1 MARRARGCLG
11 EVGGGG
17 VDPKEI
23 GLRLTL
29 LQNRR
34 GVLMKRRILPARML
48 VLLFFGVSC
57 VAQELPAPRVV
68 DLKAADGTTLKATF
82 FAAAKPGPGVLLL
95 HQCNQQRK
103 NWDELAGWL
112 AGTGINVLTLDYRG
126 YGESGGTSYKDLPQE
141 EFARILAEKWP
152 GDVDTALKYLVAQP
166 GVTRGIVGAGG
177 ASCGVNQ
184 SIQLARR
191 HPEVKS
197 LVLLSGNTD
206 RGGREFLRK
215 SEKLPMMLSAADDDG
230 AAVEVMQWL
239 YELSGNAGS
248 KFIHYTSGGHG
259 TEMFAAHKELPGTI
273 VDWYV
278 QTLVKTRASAAAQ
291 KLAEARRRD
300 PKANLFSEAI
310 VNVIGYEHLQS
321 GDTKGAVE
329 ILKLNAVAYPNSP
342 NVYDSLSDAYLANGQ
357 KDLTRE
363 NAKKAL
369 ELLKSDT
376 TDPEARRKLIQESAE
391 TRRESEGGEKK
402 IGGGQKVIRDAYFW
416 PKPHW

>member
-1 MARRARGCLG
+1 M
-11 EVGGGG
+11 
-17 VDPKEI
+17 
-23 GLRLTL
+23 T
-29 LQNRR
+29 
-34 GVLMKRRILPARML
+34 RRILRMRLL
-48 VLLFFGVSC
+48 VVLCFGASC
-57 VAQELPAPRVV
+57 AAQEVPAPRVV
-68 DLKAADGTTLKATF
+68 DLKAADGTKLKATY

-103 NWDELAGWL
+103 NWDDLAGRL

-126 YGESGGTSYKDLPQE
+126 YGESGGTPYKDLAQDE
-141 EFARILAEKWP
+141 VTKVVTEKWP
-152 GDVDTALKYLVAQP
+152 GDVDTAFSYLVAQP
-166 GVTRGIVGAGG
+166 GVTRGTVGAGG

-206 RGGREFLRK
+206 RDGRGFLRK

-239 YELSGNAGS
+239 FELSMNPGS
-248 KFIHYTSGGHG
+248 KFVHYTSGGHG

-278 QTLVKTRASAAAQ
+278 QTLVKTPGSAPAVSVLSKRGAPVILEAIDLPGGASAIAER
-291 KLAEARRRD
+291 LAEARRRD

-310 VNVIGYEHLQS
+310 ANQLGYEHLQS
-321 GDTKGAVE
+321 GDSQGAVE

-342 NVYDSLSDAYLANGQ
+342 NVYDSLSDAYLADGQ
-357 KDLTRE
+357 KDLARE

-376 TDPEARRKLIQESAE
+376 TDPEAQRKAIQESAE
-391 TRRESEGGEKK
+391 TKLKQLGAGP
-402 IGGGQKVIRDAYFW
+402 Q
-416 PKPHW
+416 

>member
-1 MARRARGCLG
+1 MS
-11 EVGGGG
+11 
-17 VDPKEI
+17 
-23 GLRLTL
+23 
-29 LQNRR
+29 
-34 GVLMKRRILPARML
+34 RIMSMGFL
-48 VLLFFGVSC
+48 VVLFFGVSC
-57 VAQELPAPRVV
+57 KAQELPAPRVA
-68 DLKAADGTTLKATF
+68 DLKTQDGTTLKATF

-103 NWDELAGWL
+103 NWDELAGRL

-126 YGESGGTSYKDLPQE
+126 YGESGGTSYKELSQDE
-141 EFARILAEKWP
+141 TAKIVTEKWP
-152 GDVDTALKYLVAQP
+152 GDVDTAFNYLVSEP
-166 GVTRGIVGAGG
+166 NVTRGIVGVGG

-206 RGGREFLRK
+206 RDGRAFLRK

-239 YELSGNAGS
+239 YELSGNAGT
-248 KFIHYTSGGHG
+248 KFVHYTSGGHG

-278 QTLVKTRASAAAQ
+278 QTLVKTPGSAPAANVLSKKGTPVILEIIDMPGGAIAIAQ
-291 KLAEARRRD
+291 KLAEARQRD

-310 VNVIGYEHLQS
+310 VNLLGYEHLQS
-321 GDTKGAVE
+321 GDTGGAVE

-342 NVYDSLSDAYLANGQ
+342 NVYDSLSDAYLADGQ
-357 KDLTRE
+357 KDLARE
-363 NAKKAL
+363 NATKAL
-369 ELLKSDT
+369 QLLKSDT
-376 TDPEARRKLIQESAE
+376 TDPEAQRKLIQESAE
-391 TRRESEGGEKK
+391 TKLKQLGAGP
-402 IGGGQKVIRDAYFW
+402 Q
-416 PKPHW
+416 

>member
-1 MARRARGCLG
+1 M
-11 EVGGGG
+11 
-17 VDPKEI
+17 
-23 GLRLTL
+23 T
-29 LQNRR
+29 
-34 GVLMKRRILPARML
+34 RRILRMRL
-48 VLLFFGVSC
+48 LGVLCFGASC
-57 VAQELPAPRVV
+57 AAQEVPAQRVV
-68 DLKAADGTTLKATF
+68 DLKAADGTKLKATY

-103 NWDELAGWL
+103 NWDDLAGRL

-126 YGESGGTSYKDLPQE
+126 YGESGGTPYKDLAQDE
-141 EFARILAEKWP
+141 VTKVVTEKWP
-152 GDVDTALKYLVAQP
+152 GDVDTAFSYLVAQP
-166 GVTRGIVGAGG
+166 GVTRGTVGAGG

-206 RGGREFLRK
+206 RDGRGFLWR
-215 SEKLPMMLSAADDDG
+215 SEKLPMMLGAADDDG

-239 YELSGNAGS
+239 FELSMNPGS
-248 KFIHYTSGGHG
+248 KFVHYTSGGHG

-278 QTLVKTRASAAAQ
+278 QTLVKTPGSAPAVSVLSKRGAPVILEAIDLPGGASAIAER
-291 KLAEARRRD
+291 LAEARRRD

-310 VNVIGYEHLQS
+310 ANQLGYEHLQS
-321 GDTKGAVE
+321 GDSQGAVE

-342 NVYDSLSDAYLANGQ
+342 NVYDSLSDAYLADGQ
-357 KDLTRE
+357 KDLARE

-376 TDPEARRKLIQESAE
+376 TDPEAQRKAIQESAE
-391 TRRESEGGEKK
+391 TKLKQLGAGP
-402 IGGGQKVIRDAYFW
+402 Q
-416 PKPHW
+416 

>member
-1 MARRARGCLG
+1 M
-11 EVGGGG
+11 
-17 VDPKEI
+17 
-23 GLRLTL
+23 
-29 LQNRR
+29 
-34 GVLMKRRILPARML
+34 GVLTMRRILPARLLM
-48 VLLFFGVSC
+48 VLFFGVSC
-57 VAQELPAPRVV
+57 VAQELPAPHVV
-68 DLKAADGTTLKATF
+68 DLKAADGATLKATY

-103 NWDELAGWL
+103 NWDELAGRL

-126 YGESGGTSYKDLPQE
+126 YGESGGTSYKDLPQD
-141 EFARILAEKWP
+141 EFAKIVAEKWP
-152 GDVDTALKYLVAQP
+152 GDVDTAFKYLVSQP
-166 GVTRGIVGAGG
+166 DVTRGIVGAGG

-278 QTLVKTRASAAAQ
+278 QTLVKTPGSAPAVSGASGKTRAPGILEEIDSPGGASAAAQ

-391 TRRESEGGEKK
+391 TKLKQLGAGP
-402 IGGGQKVIRDAYFW
+402 Q
-416 PKPHW
+416 

>member
-1 MARRARGCLG
+1 M
-11 EVGGGG
+11 
-17 VDPKEI
+17 
-23 GLRLTL
+23 T
-29 LQNRR
+29 
-34 GVLMKRRILPARML
+34 RRILRMRL
-48 VLLFFGVSC
+48 LGVLCFGASC
-57 VAQELPAPRVV
+57 AAQEVPAQRVV
-68 DLKAADGTTLKATF
+68 DLKAADGTKLKATY

-103 NWDELAGWL
+103 NWDDLAGRL

-126 YGESGGTSYKDLPQE
+126 YGESGGTPYKDLAQDE
-141 EFARILAEKWP
+141 VTKVVTEKWP
-152 GDVDTALKYLVAQP
+152 GDVDTAFSYLVAQP
-166 GVTRGIVGAGG
+166 GVTRGTVGAGG

-206 RGGREFLRK
+206 RDGRGFLRR
-215 SEKLPMMLSAADDDG
+215 SEKLPMMLGAADDDG

-239 YELSGNAGS
+239 FELSMNPGS
-248 KFIHYTSGGHG
+248 KFVHYTSGGHG

-278 QTLVKTRASAAAQ
+278 QTLVKTPGSAPAVSVLSKRGAPVILEAIDLPGGASAIAER
-291 KLAEARRRD
+291 LAEARRRD

-310 VNVIGYEHLQS
+310 ANQLGYEHLQS
-321 GDTKGAVE
+321 GDSQGAVE

-342 NVYDSLSDAYLANGQ
+342 NVYDSLSDAYLADGQ
-357 KDLTRE
+357 KDLARE

-376 TDPEARRKLIQESAE
+376 TDPEAQRKAIQESAE
-391 TRRESEGGEKK
+391 TKLKQLGAGP
-402 IGGGQKVIRDAYFW
+402 Q
-416 PKPHW
+416 

>member
-1 MARRARGCLG
+1 M
-11 EVGGGG
+11 
-17 VDPKEI
+17 
-23 GLRLTL
+23 
-29 LQNRR
+29 
-34 GVLMKRRILPARML
+34 RRILATRLL
-48 VLLFFGVSC
+48 VVLFFGVSC
-57 VAQELPAPRVV
+57 AAQELPAPRVV

-103 NWDELAGWL
+103 NWDELAGRL

-126 YGESGGTSYKDLPQE
+126 YGESGGTSYKDLPQDE
-141 EFARILAEKWP
+141 VAKIVAEKWP
-152 GDVDTALKYLVAQP
+152 GDVDTAFSYLVSQP

-206 RGGREFLRK
+206 RDGREFLRK

-230 AAVEVMQWL
+230 AAVEVMHWL
-239 YELSGNAGS
+239 YELSMNPGS
-248 KFIHYTSGGHG
+248 KFVHYTAGGHG

-273 VDWYV
+273 VEWYV
-278 QTLVKTRASAAAQ
+278 QTLVKTPGSAPAANVLSKRGVPVILEVLDLPGGASAIEQ
-291 KLAEARRRD
+291 KLHEARKRD
-300 PKANLFSEAI
+300 PKANLFSEVI
-310 VNVIGYEHLQS
+310 VNQLGYEHLQE
-321 GDTKGAVE
+321 GDTEGAVE

-342 NVYDSLSDAYLANGQ
+342 NVYDSLSDAYLADGQ
-357 KDLTRE
+357 KDLARD

-376 TDPEARRKLIQESAE
+376 TDPEAQRKAIQESAE
-391 TRRESEGGEKK
+391 TKLKQLGAGP
-402 IGGGQKVIRDAYFW
+402 Q
-416 PKPHW
+416 

>member
-1 MARRARGCLG
+1 M
-11 EVGGGG
+11 
-17 VDPKEI
+17 
-23 GLRLTL
+23 RLL
-29 LQNRR
+29 V
-34 GVLMKRRILPARML
+34 VLC
-48 VLLFFGVSC
+48 FGASC
-57 VAQELPAPRVV
+57 AAQEVPAPRVV
-68 DLKAADGTTLKATF
+68 DLKAADGTKLKATY

-103 NWDELAGWL
+103 NWDDLARRL

-126 YGESGGTSYKDLPQE
+126 YGESGGTPYKDLAQDE
-141 EFARILAEKWP
+141 VTKVVTEKWP
-152 GDVDTALKYLVAQP
+152 GDVDTAFSYLVAQP
-166 GVTRGIVGAGG
+166 GVTRGTVGAGG

-206 RGGREFLRK
+206 RDGRGFLWR
-215 SEKLPMMLSAADDDG
+215 SEKLPMMLGAADDDG

-239 YELSGNAGS
+239 FELSMNPGS
-248 KFIHYTSGGHG
+248 KFVHYTSGGHG

-278 QTLVKTRASAAAQ
+278 QTLVKTPGSAPAVSVLSKRGAPVILEAIDLPGGASAIAER
-291 KLAEARRRD
+291 LAEARRRD

-310 VNVIGYEHLQS
+310 ANQLGYEHLQS
-321 GDTKGAVE
+321 GDSQGAVE

-342 NVYDSLSDAYLANGQ
+342 NVYDSLSDAYLADGQ
-357 KDLTRE
+357 KDLARE

-376 TDPEARRKLIQESAE
+376 TDPEAQRKAIQESAE
-391 TRRESEGGEKK
+391 TKLKQLGAGP
-402 IGGGQKVIRDAYFW
+402 Q
-416 PKPHW
+416 

>member
-1 MARRARGCLG
+1 M
-11 EVGGGG
+11 
-17 VDPKEI
+17 
-23 GLRLTL
+23 
-29 LQNRR
+29 
-34 GVLMKRRILPARML
+34 MWRILPRQL
-48 VLLFFGVSC
+48 LVVLLLGVSC
-57 VAQELPAPRVV
+57 AAQEVPALRVV
-68 DLKAADGTTLKATF
+68 DLKAADGTTLKATY

-103 NWDELAGWL
+103 NWDELAGRL

-126 YGESGGTSYKDLPQE
+126 YGESGGTSHKDLPQDQV
-141 EFARILAEKWP
+141 AKIVAEKWP
-152 GDVDTALKYLVAQP
+152 GDVDIAFKYLVAQP

-197 LVLLSGNTD
+197 LVLLSGDTD
-206 RGGREFLRK
+206 RSGREFLRK

-239 YELSGNAGS
+239 YGLSTNPGS
-248 KFIHYTSGGHG
+248 KFVHYTSGGHG

-273 VDWYV
+273 VEWYV
-278 QTLVKTRASAAAQ
+278 QTLVKTPGSAPAVSGAARKKRAAGILEEIDSPGGASAVAK
-291 KLAEARRRD
+291 KLAEARQRD
-300 PKANLFSEAI
+300 PKASLFSEAI
-310 VNVIGYEHLQS
+310 VNLLGYEHLQS

-329 ILKLNAVAYPNSP
+329 ILKLNAVAYPKSP

-357 KDLTRE
+357 KDLARE
-363 NAKKAL
+363 NAQKAL

-376 TDPEARRKLIQESAE
+376 TDPEAQRKAIQESAE
-391 TRRESEGGEKK
+391 TKLKQLGAEP
-402 IGGGQKVIRDAYFW
+402 Q
-416 PKPHW
+416 

>member
-1 MARRARGCLG
+1 M
-11 EVGGGG
+11 
-17 VDPKEI
+17 
-23 GLRLTL
+23 RLL
-29 LQNRR
+29 V
-34 GVLMKRRILPARML
+34 VLC
-48 VLLFFGVSC
+48 FGASC
-57 VAQELPAPRVV
+57 AAQEVPAPRVV
-68 DLKAADGTTLKATF
+68 DLKAADGTKLKATY

-103 NWDELAGWL
+103 NWDDLAGRL

-126 YGESGGTSYKDLPQE
+126 YGESGGTPYKDLAQDE
-141 EFARILAEKWP
+141 VTKVVTEKWP
-152 GDVDTALKYLVAQP
+152 GDVDTAFSYLVAQP
-166 GVTRGIVGAGG
+166 GVTRGTVGAGG

-206 RGGREFLRK
+206 RDGRGFLWR
-215 SEKLPMMLSAADDDG
+215 SEKLPMMLGAADDDG

-239 YELSGNAGS
+239 FELSMNPGS
-248 KFIHYTSGGHG
+248 KFVHYTSGGHG

-278 QTLVKTRASAAAQ
+278 QTLVKTPGSAPAVSVLSKRGAPVILEAIDLPGGASAIAER
-291 KLAEARRRD
+291 LAEARRRD

-310 VNVIGYEHLQS
+310 ANQLGYEHLQS
-321 GDTKGAVE
+321 GDSQGAVE

-342 NVYDSLSDAYLANGQ
+342 NVYDSLSDAYLADGQ
-357 KDLTRE
+357 KDLARE

-376 TDPEARRKLIQESAE
+376 TDPEAQRKAIQESAE
-391 TRRESEGGEKK
+391 TKLKQLGAGP
-402 IGGGQKVIRDAYFW
+402 Q
-416 PKPHW
+416 

>member
-1 MARRARGCLG
+1 MRRML
-11 EVGGGG
+11 
-17 VDPKEI
+17 
-23 GLRLTL
+23 LTRLL
-29 LQNRR
+29 
-34 GVLMKRRILPARML
+34 L
-48 VLLFFGVSC
+48 VLLFGVSC
-57 VAQELPAPRVV
+57 AAEELAAPRVV
-68 DLKAADGTTLKATF
+68 DLTAADGTTLKATF

-103 NWDELAGWL
+103 NWDELAARL

-126 YGESGGTSYKDLPQE
+126 YGESGGTPYKDLPQD
-141 EFARILAEKWP
+141 EFAKIVAEKWP
-152 GDVDTALKYLVAQP
+152 GDVDTAFSYLVSQP

-206 RGGREFLRK
+206 RDGRVFLRK

-239 YELSGNAGS
+239 YELSGNAGT
-248 KFIHYTSGGHG
+248 KFVHYTSGGHG

-278 QTLVKTRASAAAQ
+278 QTLVKTPGSAPAANVLSKKGTPAILEIIDMPGGATAIAQ
-291 KLAEARRRD
+291 KLAQARESD
-300 PKANLFSEAI
+300 PKANLFSEAM
-310 VNVIGYEHLQS
+310 VNLLGYEHLQS
-321 GDTKGAVE
+321 GDIGGAVQ

-342 NVYDSLSDAYLANGQ
+342 NVYDSLSDAYLASGQ
-357 KDLTRE
+357 KDLARE
-363 NAKKAL
+363 NAEKAL
-369 ELLKSDT
+369 EYLKWDRT
-376 TDPEARRKLIQESAE
+376 VPEAQRKAIQESAE
-391 TRRESEGGEKK
+391 TKLKQLGAGP
-402 IGGGQKVIRDAYFW
+402 Q
-416 PKPHW
+416 

>member
-1 MARRARGCLG
+1 M
-11 EVGGGG
+11 
-17 VDPKEI
+17 
-23 GLRLTL
+23 RLL
-29 LQNRR
+29 
-34 GVLMKRRILPARML
+34 GVLC
-48 VLLFFGVSC
+48 FGASC
-57 VAQELPAPRVV
+57 AAQEVPAQRVV
-68 DLKAADGTTLKATF
+68 DLKAADGTKLKATY

-103 NWDELAGWL
+103 NWDDLAGRL

-126 YGESGGTSYKDLPQE
+126 YGESGGTPYKDLAQDE
-141 EFARILAEKWP
+141 VTKVVTEKWP
-152 GDVDTALKYLVAQP
+152 GDVDTAFSYLVAQP
-166 GVTRGIVGAGG
+166 GVTRGTVGAGG

-206 RGGREFLRK
+206 RDGRGFLRR
-215 SEKLPMMLSAADDDG
+215 SEKLPMMLGAADDDG

-239 YELSGNAGS
+239 FELSMNPGS
-248 KFIHYTSGGHG
+248 KFVHYTSGGHG

-278 QTLVKTRASAAAQ
+278 QTLVKTPGSAPAVSVLSKRGAPVILEAIDLPGGASAIAER
-291 KLAEARRRD
+291 LAEARRRD

-310 VNVIGYEHLQS
+310 ANQLGYEHLQS
-321 GDTKGAVE
+321 GDSQGAVE

-342 NVYDSLSDAYLANGQ
+342 NVYDSLSDAYLADGQ
-357 KDLTRE
+357 KDLARE

-376 TDPEARRKLIQESAE
+376 TDPEAQRKAIQESAE
-391 TRRESEGGEKK
+391 TKLKQLGAGP
-402 IGGGQKVIRDAYFW
+402 Q
-416 PKPHW
+416 

>member
-1 MARRARGCLG
+1 M
-11 EVGGGG
+11 
-17 VDPKEI
+17 
-23 GLRLTL
+23 RLL
-29 LQNRR
+29 V
-34 GVLMKRRILPARML
+34 VLC
-48 VLLFFGVSC
+48 FGASC
-57 VAQELPAPRVV
+57 AAQEVPAPRVV
-68 DLKAADGTTLKATF
+68 DLKAADGTKLKATY

-103 NWDELAGWL
+103 NWDDLAGRL

-126 YGESGGTSYKDLPQE
+126 YGESGGTPYKDLAQDE
-141 EFARILAEKWP
+141 VTKVVTEKWP
-152 GDVDTALKYLVAQP
+152 GDVDTAFSYLVAQP
-166 GVTRGIVGAGG
+166 GVTRGTVGAGG

-206 RGGREFLRK
+206 RDGRGFLWR
-215 SEKLPMMLSAADDDG
+215 SEKLPMMLGAADDDG

-239 YELSGNAGS
+239 FELSMNPGS
-248 KFIHYTSGGHG
+248 KFVHYTSGGHG

-278 QTLVKTRASAAAQ
+278 QTLVKTPGSAPAVSVLSKRGAPVILEAIDLPGGASAIAER
-291 KLAEARRRD
+291 LAEARRRH

-310 VNVIGYEHLQS
+310 ANQLGYEHLQS
-321 GDTKGAVE
+321 GDSQGAVE

-342 NVYDSLSDAYLANGQ
+342 NVYDSLSDAYLADGQ
-357 KDLTRE
+357 KDLARE

-376 TDPEARRKLIQESAE
+376 TDPEAQRKAIQESAE
-391 TRRESEGGEKK
+391 TKLKQLGAGP
-402 IGGGQKVIRDAYFW
+402 Q
-416 PKPHW
+416 

>member
-1 MARRARGCLG
+1 M
-11 EVGGGG
+11 
-17 VDPKEI
+17 
-23 GLRLTL
+23 T
-29 LQNRR
+29 
-34 GVLMKRRILPARML
+34 RRILSLHLL
-48 VLLFFGVSC
+48 VVPLFGLSC
-57 VAQELPAPRVV
+57 VAQEVPAPHVV

-103 NWDELAGWL
+103 NWDELAGRL
-112 AGTGINVLTLDYRG
+112 VATGISVLTLDYRG

-141 EFARILAEKWP
+141 EFARIVAEKWP
-152 GDVDTALKYLVAQP
+152 GDVDTAFNYLVSQP
-166 GVTRGIVGAGG
+166 GVTHGIVGAGG

-206 RGGREFLRK
+206 RDGRAFLRK
-215 SEKLPMMLSAADDDG
+215 SEKLPIMLSAADDDG

-248 KFIHYTSGGHG
+248 KFVHYTSGGHG
-259 TEMFAAHKELPGTI
+259 TEMFAAHKELTGTI

-278 QTLVKTRASAAAQ
+278 QTLVKTPGSAPAANVLSKKGAPAILEVIDLPGGASAIVQ
-291 KLAEARRRD
+291 KLAEARERD
-300 PKANLFSEAI
+300 PKASLFSEAI

-321 GDTKGAVE
+321 GDTKGAEE

-342 NVYDSLSDAYLANGQ
+342 NVYDSLSDAYLADGQ
-357 KDLTRE
+357 KDLARE

-376 TDPEARRKLIQESAE
+376 TGPEARRKAIQESAE
-391 TRRESEGGEKK
+391 TKLKQLGAGP
-402 IGGGQKVIRDAYFW
+402 Q
-416 PKPHW
+416 

>member
-1 MARRARGCLG
+1 MTRR
-11 EVGGGG
+11 V
-17 VDPKEI
+17 
-23 GLRLTL
+23 LRMRL
-29 LQNRR
+29 L
-34 GVLMKRRILPARML
+34 GVLC
-48 VLLFFGVSC
+48 FGASC
-57 VAQELPAPRVV
+57 AAQEVPAPRVV
-68 DLKAADGTTLKATF
+68 DLKAADGTKLKATY

-103 NWDELAGWL
+103 NWDDLAGRL

-126 YGESGGTSYKDLPQE
+126 YGESGGTPYKDLAQDE
-141 EFARILAEKWP
+141 VTKVVTEKWP
-152 GDVDTALKYLVAQP
+152 GDVDTAFSYLVAQP
-166 GVTRGIVGAGG
+166 GVTRGTVGAGG

-206 RGGREFLRK
+206 RDGRGFLRR
-215 SEKLPMMLSAADDDG
+215 SEKLPMMLGAADDDG

-239 YELSGNAGS
+239 FELSMNPGS
-248 KFIHYTSGGHG
+248 KFVHYTSGGHG

-278 QTLVKTRASAAAQ
+278 QTLVKTPGSAPAVSVLSKRGAPVILEAIDLPGGASAIAER
-291 KLAEARRRD
+291 LAEARRRD

-310 VNVIGYEHLQS
+310 ANQLGYEHLQS
-321 GDTKGAVE
+321 GDSQGAVE

-342 NVYDSLSDAYLANGQ
+342 NVYDSLSDAYLADGQ
-357 KDLTRE
+357 KDLARE

-376 TDPEARRKLIQESAE
+376 TDPEAQRKAIQESAE
-391 TRRESEGGEKK
+391 TKLKQLGAGP
-402 IGGGQKVIRDAYFW
+402 Q
-416 PKPHW
+416 